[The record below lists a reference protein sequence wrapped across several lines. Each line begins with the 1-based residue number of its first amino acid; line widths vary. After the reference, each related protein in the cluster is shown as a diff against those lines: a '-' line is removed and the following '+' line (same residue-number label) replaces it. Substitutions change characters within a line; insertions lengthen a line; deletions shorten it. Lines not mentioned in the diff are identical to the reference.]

1 MKTFKTNKKFYK
13 KWLFKLSMK
22 VVGSTAFRT
31 YDLNKIKELCQ
42 LTETEINEDY
52 RNWQQN
58 IVIKN
63 RHNLSRIVSCLV
75 SKDSRLWTKRVE
87 GHFLDIY
94 TNDKEFYD
102 QTSIDLEDLIAHRYE
117 PDELCINLL
126 DNPKTI
132 VCDKLPHNRYN
143 FRVYLQ
149 PHKLAGNI
157 ETKQKFLDW
166 LIIQSPK
173 ITCTSA
179 VQSWFM
185 KTDWNWDRRY
195 VLVEDEGTLLLM
207 KLKNSEVVG
216 TVYNYVIVD
225 K

>member
-1 MKTFKTNKKFYK
+1 
-13 KWLFKLSMK
+13 MK
-22 VVGSTAFRT
+22 VVGSAAFRT
-31 YDLNKIKELCQ
+31 YDLNKIKEICQ
-42 LTETEINEDY
+42 QPETEISEDY
-52 RNWQQN
+52 RNWQHN
-58 IVIKN
+58 IVINN
-63 RHNLSRIVSCLV
+63 RHTLSRIVSCLV
-75 SKDSRLWTKRVE
+75 IKDSRLWTKRVE

-102 QTSIDLEDLIAHRYE
+102 QLSIDLEDLIVHRYE

-126 DNPKTI
+126 DNPRTI

-157 ETKQKFLDW
+157 ENKQKFLDW

>member
-1 MKTFKTNKKFYK
+1 
-13 KWLFKLSMK
+13 
-22 VVGSTAFRT
+22 
-31 YDLNKIKELCQ
+31 
-42 LTETEINEDY
+42 
-52 RNWQQN
+52 
-58 IVIKN
+58 
-63 RHNLSRIVSCLV
+63 
-75 SKDSRLWTKRVE
+75 VE
-87 GHFLDIY
+87 
-94 TNDKEFYD
+94 
-102 QTSIDLEDLIAHRYE
+102 A
-117 PDELCINLL
+117 
-126 DNPKTI
+126 
-132 VCDKLPHNRYN
+132 
-143 FRVYLQ
+143 
-149 PHKLAGNI
+149 
-157 ETKQKFLDW
+157 KQKFLDW

>member
-1 MKTFKTNKKFYK
+1 
-13 KWLFKLSMK
+13 MK

-63 RHNLSRIVSCLV
+63 RHTLSRIVNCLV

-102 QTSIDLEDLIAHRYE
+102 QTSIDLGDLIAHRYE

-126 DNPKTI
+126 DNPRTI